1 MFSIPEQ
8 WHANFVFALIAA
20 AALLMA
26 SNRVRYDMIA
36 ICVVLALILTN
47 VLPVNAAL
55 AGFGNSV
62 VILIAGLLVVG
73 EMLDR
78 TGVARFVGNWIS
90 QNSSSSTTKM
100 LIMLML
106 ASAILSA
113 VMSSTAVVAIFI
125 PIVLRIAKYSNS
137 SPSKLLLPM
146 SYAALVS
153 GMLTLIATPPNL
165 VVSAGLKSQG
175 FEPLSFFSFTLPG
188 LIVLAGLVLYMVS
201 YGRKWLPESAPSGE
215 EAKSRSVQA
224 LWDEY
229 RVEKELTYLRVAIGS
244 PLHGKTIGE
253 SELYKQYG
261 IRILDL
267 SQRVRGWRELKAG
280 VSPDIVL
287 HIDDILHVAIP
298 PACIEQVKEE
308 LNLVAFHPSQLEE
321 QYRAWEF
328 GAVSVLIH
336 PESKLVGRSITEAH
350 LRDHYGVDVFGIR
363 RNHQVLDDYA
373 NQKLQPSDCLLV
385 TGAWA
390 RIAQLQKQKHD
401 FVVLEMPLE
410 ASDIVPAYQRMPI
423 ALLITAFMVLSS
435 VFNWMPLVAAVLISA
450 IAAVVT
456 RCLTAADAY
465 RAIHW
470 QSLVLLAGM
479 LPLADALQRTGGT
492 DIIVDQLVS
501 ISSGASP
508 QVLLVWLFFI
518 TALLTN
524 ILSNTASAVLMT
536 PIAISIATQLG
547 VSPYPMAMT
556 VLFAASAAFM
566 TPIASPIIPL
576 IVEPGKYRFTDF
588 IKLGTPML
596 VWVFACCYFLIPFF
610 FPW

>member
-125 PIVLRIAKYSNS
+125 PIVLRIAKYSNN

-201 YGRKWLPESAPSGE
+201 YG
-215 EAKSRSVQA
+215 V
-224 LWDEY
+224 
-229 RVEKELTYLRVAIGS
+229 
-244 PLHGKTIGE
+244 
-253 SELYKQYG
+253 
-261 IRILDL
+261 
-267 SQRVRGWRELKAG
+267 
-280 VSPDIVL
+280 
-287 HIDDILHVAIP
+287 
-298 PACIEQVKEE
+298 
-308 LNLVAFHPSQLEE
+308 
-321 QYRAWEF
+321 
-328 GAVSVLIH
+328 
-336 PESKLVGRSITEAH
+336 
-350 LRDHYGVDVFGIR
+350 
-363 RNHQVLDDYA
+363 
-373 NQKLQPSDCLLV
+373 
-385 TGAWA
+385 
-390 RIAQLQKQKHD
+390 
-401 FVVLEMPLE
+401 
-410 ASDIVPAYQRMPI
+410 
-423 ALLITAFMVLSS
+423 
-435 VFNWMPLVAAVLISA
+435 
-450 IAAVVT
+450 
-456 RCLTAADAY
+456 
-465 RAIHW
+465 
-470 QSLVLLAGM
+470 
-479 LPLADALQRTGGT
+479 
-492 DIIVDQLVS
+492 
-501 ISSGASP
+501 
-508 QVLLVWLFFI
+508 
-518 TALLTN
+518 
-524 ILSNTASAVLMT
+524 
-536 PIAISIATQLG
+536 
-547 VSPYPMAMT
+547 
-556 VLFAASAAFM
+556 
-566 TPIASPIIPL
+566 
-576 IVEPGKYRFTDF
+576 
-588 IKLGTPML
+588 
-596 VWVFACCYFLIPFF
+596 
-610 FPW
+610 